1 MSATEPP
8 NGASD
13 EFKPFK
19 ELEAE
24 AERIVR
30 HPHAE
35 VERLHLV
42 AEEGESGATP
52 LIEIVT
58 VARWVIP
65 FVALMIALIFTVYF
79 AARRWG

>member
-8 NGASD
+8 DGASD
-13 EFKPFK
+13 EFEPFK

-35 VERLHLV
+35 AQRLHLE

-52 LIEIVT
+52 FIEIGT

-65 FVALMIALIFTVYF
+65 FVALMVALILGVYF

>member
-1 MSATEPP
+1 MSSTEPP

-13 EFKPFK
+13 ELEPFK
-19 ELEAE
+19 ELEGE

-30 HPHAE
+30 HPQTEAQ
-35 VERLHLV
+35 RLHRV

-52 LIEIVT
+52 FIELGT

-65 FVALMIALIFTVYF
+65 FVVLIVAFILGVYF

>member
-13 EFKPFK
+13 EFEPFK

-30 HPHAE
+30 HPHQEAQ
-35 VERLHLV
+35 RLHVV
-42 AEEGESGATP
+42 AEEGESGAAP
-52 LIEIVT
+52 FIEIAT

-65 FVALMIALIFTVYF
+65 FVALMIALIFAVYF